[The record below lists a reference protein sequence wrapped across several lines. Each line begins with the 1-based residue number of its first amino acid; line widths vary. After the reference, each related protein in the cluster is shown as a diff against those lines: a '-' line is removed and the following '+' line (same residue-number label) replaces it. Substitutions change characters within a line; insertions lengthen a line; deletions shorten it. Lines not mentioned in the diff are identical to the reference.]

1 MLFYIGTK
9 AVGMMKLTREQVLSD
24 YQEACDK
31 YQRTL
36 KQLEDEYFEDSED
49 YQKIKAKATQEYTKA
64 RREYFLSRRT
74 FK

>member
-36 KQLEDEYFEDSED
+36 KQLEDEFFEDSED
-49 YQKIKAKATQEYTKA
+49 YQRIKAKADQEYTKA

>member
-1 MLFYIGTK
+1 
-9 AVGMMKLTREQVLSD
+9 MMKLTPEDVLSD
-24 YQEACDK
+24 YQDACEK

-49 YQKIKAKATQEYTKA
+49 YQRIKAKATQEYTKA
-64 RREYFLSRRT
+64 RREYFLSRRI